1 MAYVRTDYK
10 SKKLFKEAVAAGV
23 KHSPYNPSGMFPVE
37 QNGRVSIE
45 GPHYP
50 KAHTWYADC
59 DIVDGVITKV
69 R

>member
-1 MAYVRTDYK
+1 MAYVDPNYK
-10 SKKLFKEAVAAGV
+10 SKKEFREAVSSGV
-23 KHSPYNPSGMFPVE
+23 KHYPYNPSGMFPVE

-50 KAHTWYADC
+50 KPHKWYADC
-59 DIVDGVITKV
+59 DVQNGVITKV